1 MTTREFWLIVA
12 FLIARLI
19 GMITMSVLTIMLLFK
34 LIDNLTGDTNDALT
48 ALLGASLFAV
58 AGGASILAA
67 ALSRD
72 ITEHI
77 ERTHRFNGVN

>member
-1 MTTREFWLIVA
+1 MTSREFWLIIA
-12 FLIARLI
+12 FLIARTI
-19 GMITMSVLTIMLLFK
+19 GMITMSGLTIMLLFK

-58 AGGASILAA
+58 AGGASALAY

-77 ERTHRFNGVN
+77 ERTHRFNGVS